1 MKNKDFRFFD
11 YSNLP
16 EMSDDLANTIVA
28 EIGNELYKNEKQ
40 KALFKIKL
48 IDLFGSKC
56 AYCGAPL
63 TILSSEQVDH
73 FIPEN
78 EDNKNDPK
86 NLVIACFSCNNAKR
100 KNAFSYSLYPYNKDF
115 SKRFKRDSFGFI
127 VPTHSEDLEA
137 FYMADKLHFSYLS
150 KSIIYVFMLVD
161 YLMAI
166 LEKKTTNHHDQLL
179 KNLSKF
185 KRKLEGCSKMLC
197 LKEAIKR

>member
-16 EMSDDLANTIVA
+16 EMSDALANTIVT

-73 FIPEN
+73 FVPEN
-78 EDNKNDPK
+78 EENQNDPK
-86 NLVIACFSCNNAKR
+86 NLIVTCFSCNNAKR
-100 KNAFSYSLYPYNKDF
+100 RNIFSHSLYPYDKAF

-127 VPTHSEDLEA
+127 VPTNSEDLDA
-137 FYMADKLHFSYLS
+137 LYMAEKLHFSYLS
-150 KSIIYVFMLVD
+150 KSIIYIFMLVD

-166 LEKKTTNHHDQLL
+166 LEKKTSNQHYQLL
-179 KNLSKF
+179 KSLSTF
-185 KRKLEGCSKMLC
+185 KRKLEDCSKSMC